1 MLIPWTRTLFPKC
14 VGSASRGVLQDA
26 WDRCLCATARGG
38 CRADEYGTEIK
49 GLVEET
55 KRGRM
60 VGWSYAD
67 VRDLGRMA
75 DLCIKTDGLGYP
87 VFNATNDRVTSTMR
101 TEELLRR
108 ECPETRFTRGMG
120 EWEAPFTNAKIKK
133 MLRFE
138 EVHD

>member
-1 MLIPWTRTLFPKC
+1 MCGERM
-14 VGSASRGVLQDA
+14 
-26 WDRCLCATARGG
+26 ARGFARRFG
-38 CRADEYGTEIK
+38 IDVYVLRLGAVVAPDEYGIEIK

-75 DLCIKTDGLGYP
+75 DLCIKTDGLGYQ
-87 VFNATNDRVTSTMR
+87 VFNATNDRVTSTTR

-108 ECPETRFTRGMG
+108 ECPETGFTRGMG